1 MLPTLDRAQLQT
13 YRDLVAEAKQAAFMS
28 DLIDTFLADSATQ
41 LAALHTAVQ
50 TGDRGACQF
59 LVHRLQSS
67 CATIGAR
74 SLEHLCAELE
84 ALMATDPPPPLGEH
98 LSRIEAEY
106 GRVTQALARER
117 Y

>member
-13 YRDLVAEAKQAAFMS
+13 YRELLAAPARAAFIP

-50 TGDRGACQF
+50 AGDRGACRA
-59 LVHRLQSS
+59 LAHRLQGS
-67 CATIGAR
+67 CGAIGAR
-74 SLEHLCAELE
+74 SLGHLCAELE
-84 ALMATDPPPPLGEH
+84 ALTAADPPLPLGEH
-98 LSRIEAEY
+98 LSQIEAEY
-106 GRVTQALARER
+106 ERVTQALARER